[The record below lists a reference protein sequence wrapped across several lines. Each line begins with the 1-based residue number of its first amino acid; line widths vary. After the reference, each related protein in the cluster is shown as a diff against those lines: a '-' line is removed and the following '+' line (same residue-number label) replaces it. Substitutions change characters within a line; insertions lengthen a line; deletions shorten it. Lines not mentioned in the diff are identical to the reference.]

1 MPEISP
7 QSLTH
12 ALQSVVEPTL
22 ERTLLDLGVQPQ
34 VSVSAG
40 HVEVSIT
47 LGYPAE
53 GVSQILAEAVNE
65 ALSGIA
71 GVESV
76 SVEIDWDIPSRGG
89 ANTAART
96 PGVKNIIA
104 VASGKGGVGKSTT
117 AVNLAVALAAEG
129 ARVGI
134 LDADIY
140 GPSQH
145 HMLGVG
151 QQRPDIVQ
159 QGGKDMMVPIQA
171 HGVQSVSMGYLV
183 TEQTPMVWRGPMVS
197 GALQQLL
204 GQTRWDDVDYLIVD
218 MPPGTGDIQLT
229 LSQRVPV
236 AGAVIVTTPQD
247 IALLDAKKGIEMFRK
262 VNVPV
267 FGVVENMAVHTCSN
281 CGHEEH
287 IFGAGGG
294 ERIAREYGAELL
306 GSLPLDLSIRAT
318 TDSGLPTVAADLNS
332 SLSGHYR
339 RIARR
344 LSANLWQGLPS
355 DQQAPEIVITD
366 D

>member
-1 MPEISP
+1 MPDLSP

-117 AVNLAVALAAEG
+117 AVNLALALQREG
-129 ARVGI
+129 LSVGM

-140 GPSQH
+140 GPSLAL
-145 HMLGVG
+145 MLGIADG
-151 QQRPDIVQ
+151 TRPEVAD
-159 QGGKDMMVPIQA
+159 GKYFIPLEA
-171 HGVQSVSMGYLV
+171 HGLKVMSMAFLLTDSSPV
-183 TEQTPMVWRGPMVS
+183 VWRGPMAS
-197 GALQQLL
+197 GAMQQMLTQSL
-204 GQTRWDDVDYLIVD
+204 WGELDVLIVD

-229 LSQRVPV
+229 LAQKARLS
-236 AGAVIVTTPQD
+236 GAVIVTTPQD
-247 IALLDAKKGIEMFRK
+247 LALIDARKGFEFRRSECRLKKF
-262 VNVPV
+262 
-267 FGVVENMAVHTCSN
+267 
-281 CGHEEH
+281 CG
-287 IFGAGGG
+287 
-294 ERIAREYGAELL
+294 
-306 GSLPLDLSIRAT
+306 
-318 TDSGLPTVAADLNS
+318 
-332 SLSGHYR
+332 
-339 RIARR
+339 
-344 LSANLWQGLPS
+344 
-355 DQQAPEIVITD
+355 
-366 D
+366 